1 MLLERTKKIIDRY
14 CKRNDEMLKLLEK
27 INSNEITHKN
37 INRMMRL
44 LAIDLSDTK
53 KLINSSKRQKR
64 EKNTK
69 ISENIINNIFS
80 INITNKT
87 FFNLI

>member
-1 MLLERTKKIIDRY
+1 MKVKKNKLENYIQKI
-14 CKRNDEMLKLLEK
+14 EK
-27 INSNEITHKN
+27 H
-37 INRMMRL
+37 
-44 LAIDLSDTK
+44 TK

-64 EKNTK
+64 EKNAK

-80 INITNKT
+80 IDITNKT

>member
-1 MLLERTKKIIDRY
+1 MKVKKNKLENYIQKI
-14 CKRNDEMLKLLEK
+14 EK
-27 INSNEITHKN
+27 H
-37 INRMMRL
+37 
-44 LAIDLSDTK
+44 TK

-80 INITNKT
+80 INITNQT

>member
-1 MLLERTKKIIDRY
+1 LKVKKNKLENYIQKI
-14 CKRNDEMLKLLEK
+14 EK
-27 INSNEITHKN
+27 H
-37 INRMMRL
+37 
-44 LAIDLSDTK
+44 TK

-69 ISENIINNIFS
+69 ISENIINIPQIQIYYNIFS
-80 INITNKT
+80 INITNQT